1 MNVVDSSGWIEYLAG
16 GPNGEFFRAP
26 IEDAETLVVPSL
38 ALFEVYRH
46 LLRHMG
52 RDQALTVVA
61 AMRSGNVVELD
72 DRLALDAAELSVA
85 AKLPLADSVMLATA
99 RAAGAELWTQDSDF
113 EGMEGVR
120 FCRKS

>member
-1 MNVVDSSGWIEYLAG
+1 
-16 GPNGEFFRAP
+16 
-26 IEDAETLVVPSL
+26 
-38 ALFEVYRH
+38 
-46 LLRHMG
+46 MG

-61 AMRSGNVVELD
+61 AMRSGIVVELD

-85 AKLPLADSVMLATA
+85 SKLPLADSVMLATA
-99 RAAGAELWTQDSDF
+99 RAAGAELWTQDSDL